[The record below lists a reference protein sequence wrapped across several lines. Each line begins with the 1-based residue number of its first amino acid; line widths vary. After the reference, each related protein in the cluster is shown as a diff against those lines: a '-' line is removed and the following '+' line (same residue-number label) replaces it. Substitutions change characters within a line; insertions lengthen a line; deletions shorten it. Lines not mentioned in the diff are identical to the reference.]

1 MKKEAIRVS
10 TMVPTAPTTL
20 YLAWLNAEQHSAMT
34 GGVAKIDPQVGGKF
48 TTWNGYISGKLVI
61 LDLGRRLVMSWRTT
75 DFPREAPDSR
85 VEVHFEALGG
95 STRLTV
101 LHTDIPEGQSEKCRE
116 SWNEKYFGP
125 MRTFFSKYLPD
136 PRKPPPPRRPPPPPD
151 DEDEDED
158 ETPKKGKLAA
168 KAAPSSKKVVTPAKG
183 KVVAAKPPPAKAP
196 AKPAKPAAKAPVKP
210 AKVAAKPAKAPAK
223 PAKPAAKAPAKPA
236 KSAGKPAAKK
246 PAAKKPAPKKPAAK
260 PAKAKAKAKKK

>member
-48 TTWNGYISGKLVI
+48 TTWNGYVSGKLVI

-75 DFPREAPDSR
+75 DFPREDPDSR

-101 LHTDIPEGQSEKCRE
+101 LHTEIPEGQSEKYRE
-116 SWNEKYFGP
+116 LWSEKYFGP

-136 PRKPPPPRRPPPPPD
+136 PRKPPPPRPPPPPI
-151 DEDEDED
+151 EEE
-158 ETPKKGKLAA
+158 EEEEEEAEVTPKKAKLAA
-168 KAAPSSKKVVTPAKG
+168 KAPPPSKKVVAMAPPPSKKVIAKAPPSKGKLVTKAAPAKAVA
-183 KVVAAKPPPAKAP
+183 KPVAAKAKPAPAKKPAP
-196 AKPAKPAAKAPVKP
+196 KPAKPAPKKPAKPAAKKPV
-210 AKVAAKPAKAPAK
+210 AKKAAAKP
-223 PAKPAAKAPAKPA
+223 
-236 KSAGKPAAKK
+236 
-246 PAAKKPAPKKPAAK
+246 
-260 PAKAKAKAKKK
+260 KAKKK